1 MYGELV
7 WQANKSSSFR
17 SPCVKLLKHNRWQ
30 RSLHCTKTLF
40 GKATTPE
47 VKLTKIKFC
56 ILKPARCGTSIR
68 IKFWSRSIDNRPG
81 LNINQ
86 LSWTVLPEPWL
97 EVFQVA
103 QHLVGADFGN
113 ERQDLVGL
121 GRRRDVFGFRFAA
134 SRRLDD
140 DRSRW
145 VDISDSSRRNRALT
159 RITRLR

>member
-1 MYGELV
+1 MTIEFESTFAWSLDIDEL
-7 WQANKSSSFR
+7 
-17 SPCVKLLKHNRWQ
+17 
-30 RSLHCTKTLF
+30 
-40 GKATTPE
+40 
-47 VKLTKIKFC
+47 
-56 ILKPARCGTSIR
+56 
-68 IKFWSRSIDNRPG
+68 SRA
-81 LNINQ
+81 L
-86 LSWTVLPEPWL
+86 LPEPRV
-97 EVFQVA
+97 EIFHVV